1 MLMNHLIFFFA
12 VHLTSS
18 VEFDLVLMDCNMPL
32 LDGFGATERI
42 RSRKALNAAV
52 SLTYADVC

>member
-1 MLMNHLIFFFA
+1 M
-12 VHLTSS
+12 
-18 VEFDLVLMDCNMPL
+18 EFDLVLMDCNMPL